1 MNDNIFKCNECGNE
15 FNEILIKGYICP
27 LSCCNGTLIRITNEL
42 CWDEYR
48 KKVIMFGKTIGCD
61 FEFIINSK
69 TYNVELIAP
78 TVNNL
83 NPLVKVF
90 TQEYV
95 IKNKC
100 WKEELKW
107 LKKRFVR
114 KNRK

>member
-1 MNDNIFKCNECGNE
+1 MD
-15 FNEILIKGYICP
+15 Y
-27 LSCCNGTLIRITNEL
+27 IRISREKEEVWVKYILDKNNMIQIINKDFRDCKIVDVNFSKQL
-42 CWDEYR
+42 DL
-48 KKVIMFGKTIGCD
+48 KVISPVENIMKSD
-61 FEFIINSK
+61 HNNINSK

-78 TVNNL
+78 TVNKL